1 MEKRYITE
9 DETSRCVAAVLAT
22 QEVTPLT
29 HSRRC
34 QLAAEWAAEE
44 LGVIASPG
52 FRRMVSKQVEAL
64 WREQVFQVKWE
75 VENANS

>member
-9 DETSRCVAAVLAT
+9 DETDRCMAAVLAT

-34 QLAAEWAAEE
+34 QLAAEWCCDE
-44 LGVIASPG
+44 LGVIASPS
-52 FRRMVSKQVEAL
+52 FRRMVSKRVATAWSE
-64 WREQVFQVKWE
+64 RIFSVKWE
-75 VENANS
+75 VETG

>member
-9 DETSRCVAAVLAT
+9 DETDRCMAAVLAV

-34 QLAAEWAAEE
+34 QLAADWCAEE
-44 LGVIASPG
+44 LGAIASAS
-52 FRRMVSKQVEAL
+52 FRRMVSKRVAAAWQ
-64 WREQVFQVKWE
+64 EQMFQVKWE
-75 VENANS
+75 VEG